1 MSLINIL
8 IVNLEGF
15 LDFITSEIITKQIWV
30 NTITNDTLNNGLSFC
45 IMGTSENIV
54 SHTFT
59 VFIVGTTWIQTT
71 VDEGSHVPKLHTCI
85 FITHQEVGEGI
96 TKGIVNRK
104 LCSLS
109 VLVVVWV
116 VGRPSFQV

>member
-71 VDEGSHVPKLHTCI
+71 IDEGSHVPKLHTCI
-85 FITHQEVGEGI
+85 FITHQEVGKGV
-96 TKGIVNRK
+96 TKGIINRK

-116 VGRPSFQV
+116 VGRPSFQI

>member
-15 LDFITSEIITKQIWV
+15 LDFITCEIITKQIWV
-30 NTITNDTLNNGLSFC
+30 NTITNDTLNNGLSFR

>member
-15 LDFITSEIITKQIWV
+15 LDFITGEIVTKQTWID
-30 NTITNDTLNNGLSFC
+30 TITDDTLNNGLSFR
-45 IMGTSENIV
+45 IVGTGENIV
-54 SHTFT
+54 GHTLT
-59 VFIVGTTWIQTT
+59 VFIVSTTWIQTT
-71 VDEGSHVPKLHTCI
+71 IHKSSHVPKLHTCI

>member
-15 LDFITSEIITKQIWV
+15 LDFITCEIVTKQIWV
-30 NTITNDTLNNGLSFC
+30 NTITDDTLNNGLGFR
-45 IMGTSENIV
+45 IVGTSENIV

-59 VFIVGTTWIQTT
+59 VFIIGTTWVQTT
-71 VDEGSHVPKLHTCI
+71 VDEGSHVSKLHTCI
-85 FITHQEVGEGI
+85 FITHQKVGKGI

>member
-15 LDFITSEIITKQIWV
+15 LDFITGEIVTKQTWID
-30 NTITNDTLNNGLSFC
+30 TITDDTLNNGLSFR
-45 IMGTSENIV
+45 IVGTGENIV
-54 SHTFT
+54 GHTLT
-59 VFIVGTTWIQTT
+59 VFIVSTTWIQTT

-104 LCSLS
+104 LCPLS
-109 VLVVVWV
+109 VLVVVRI

>member
-15 LDFITSEIITKQIWV
+15 LDFITCEIITKQIWV

>member
-15 LDFITSEIITKQIWV
+15 LDFITSEIVTKQIWV

-59 VFIVGTTWIQTT
+59 VFIIGTTWIQTT

-85 FITHQEVGEGI
+85 FITHQEVGKGI
-96 TKGIVNRK
+96 TKGIINRK
-104 LCSLS
+104 LCPLS
-109 VLVVVWV
+109 VLVVIWV
-116 VGRPSFQV
+116 VVRPRFQV

>member
-15 LDFITSEIITKQIWV
+15 LDFITSEIVAKQIWV